1 MSEKWVVVRVA
12 PDQLSAE
19 MWVAFLREEGV
30 PALIKPSDAISFMGT
45 SALSCRVLVAEERLT
60 EAEAVL
66 AERLSDDEPSPDG

>member
-1 MSEKWVVVRVA
+1 MPEQWVVVRVA

-45 SALSCRVLVAEERLT
+45 SALSCRVLVPEERLV
-60 EAEAVL
+60 EAEAAL

>member
-1 MSEKWVVVRVA
+1 VPEKWAVVRVA

-45 SALSCRVLVAEERLT
+45 SALSCRVLVPEERLT

-66 AERLSDDEPSPDG
+66 AERLSDDEPSPDR

>member
-1 MSEKWVVVRVA
+1 MSDKWVVVRVA

-66 AERLSDDEPSPDG
+66 AERLSDDEPWPDG

>member
-1 MSEKWVVVRVA
+1 MSDKWVVVRVA

-66 AERLSDDEPSPDG
+66 AERLSDDEASPDG

>member
-1 MSEKWVVVRVA
+1 MPEQWVVVRVA

-45 SALSCRVLVAEERLT
+45 SALSCRVLVPEERLT

-66 AERLSDDEPSPDG
+66 AERLSDDEPSPER

>member
-1 MSEKWVVVRVA
+1 MPEKWVVVRVA

-45 SALSCRVLVAEERLT
+45 SALSCRVLVPDERLT
-60 EAEAVL
+60 EAESVL
-66 AERLSDDEPSPDG
+66 AERLSDDELPLDG

>member
-1 MSEKWVVVRVA
+1 MSEQWAVVRVA

-45 SALSCRVLVAEERLT
+45 SALSCRVLVPEERLT

-66 AERLSDDEPSPDG
+66 AERLSDDEPSPDD

>member
-1 MSEKWVVVRVA
+1 MPEQWVVVRVA

-45 SALSCRVLVAEERLT
+45 SALSCRVLVPEERLT

>member
-19 MWVAFLREEGV
+19 MWVAFLRDEGV

-45 SALSCRVLVAEERLT
+45 SALSCRVLVPEERLT
-60 EAEAVL
+60 EAHAAL
-66 AERLSDDEPSPDG
+66 AERLSDDEPSPER

>member
-1 MSEKWVVVRVA
+1 MPEKWVLVRVA

-45 SALSCRVLVAEERLT
+45 SALSCRVLVPEERLT

-66 AERLSDDEPSPDG
+66 VERLSDDEQT